1 MSSAYDVLRKVPG
14 GRECCGSFRTL
25 EIARERLAAFK
36 KSKPGDY
43 IILDQNTGLTVVE
56 RIAHDETSD

>member
-25 EIARERLAAFK
+25 EIARERLAEFK
-36 KSKPGDY
+36 KSTPGNY
-43 IILDQNTGLTVVE
+43 IIIDQSTGLAVVE
-56 RIAHDETSD
+56 KFAEDETND